1 MSNRR
6 RILKIKSQ
14 FQDQLMLEIILVTF
28 IFINSLVIVSFIAI
42 ETIQDIF
49 QLKFMLAVALAGG
62 ELGGLGILYYYT
74 LRQSHR
80 IAGPVYVLENRLR
93 ELAQGNLTGRM
104 RLRKG
109 DYFQDTAELFNE
121 TVGTLREQV
130 STLSE
135 TAHALYEKSRNGQ
148 SDPVLWMELL
158 QQIDKF
164 NIGKHISE
172 PERLV
177 TTSSINTEALS
188 HPRV

>member
-6 RILKIKSQ
+6 RIFKIKSQ

-28 IFINSLVIVSFIAI
+28 IFINSLVIVSFVTI

-49 QLKFMLAVALAGG
+49 QLKFTLAIALAGG
-62 ELGGLGILYYYT
+62 ELGGLAILYYYT

-93 ELAQGNLTGRM
+93 EMGQGDLTGRM

-121 TVGTLREQV
+121 TVGSLRERVHAVNQMAH
-130 STLSE
+130 TL
-135 TAHALYEKSRNGQ
+135 HEKSRNGEA
-148 SDPVLWMELL
+148 DPALWAELFQHL
-158 QQIDKF
+158 DKF
-164 NIGKHISE
+164 NVGKHASE
-172 PERLV
+172 AQRTALAKSVSPV
-177 TTSSINTEALS
+177 TLS
-188 HPRV
+188 QPRV